1 MTDADSVGVG
11 IVHVHTVGVPVSD
24 QGRALDFY
32 ANVLGLTPRLDVPMG
47 EGRRWIEVAPPE
59 ATTSIALVA
68 AHEGV
73 PSGVE
78 TGVRL
83 AVGDADAAHAGLV
96 AHDADVDEVLRW
108 PRVPPMFSCRDP

>member
-1 MTDADSVGVG
+1 MDFEEEPMKDAETAGVGV
-11 IVHVHTVGVPVSD
+11 VHVHTVGVPVHD
-24 QGRALDFY
+24 QDRALDFY

-73 PSGVE
+73 PAGVE
-78 TGVRL
+78 TGIRL
-83 AVGDADAAHAGLV
+83 AVGHADVAHAGLV
-96 AHDADVDEVLRW
+96 DHGVDVDEVLRW
-108 PRVPPMFSCRDP
+108 PGV